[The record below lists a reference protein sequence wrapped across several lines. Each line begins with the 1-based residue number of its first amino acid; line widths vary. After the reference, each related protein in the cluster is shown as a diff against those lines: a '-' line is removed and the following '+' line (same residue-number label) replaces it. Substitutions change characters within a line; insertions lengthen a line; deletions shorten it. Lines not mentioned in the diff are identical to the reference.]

1 MLTLTIKGEYM
12 KTTHTHKGHCQACG
26 RLHAVDNET
35 NKLAQHGYTVDWG
48 FFNGVCNGADHLP
61 IQIDKSLAEKTIVN
75 ATKYVAKKTDL
86 LNNIDSWLPS
96 KVSAIYHKV
105 DGVWGLTTR
114 RYSTFGQYDPKNFAD
129 EENYKMT
136 YINIEDLKEFLVA
149 NESDLRFGIQFEDIV
164 NSYRATQKRELA
176 NEILNG
182 QALID
187 SLEDLIER
195 LHGKDLID
203 SQMTQKI
210 VAELTQ
216 KATGPLLK
224 REEGTGRLGYQNSA
238 ETMVGDHV
246 LMVKVMRNRT
256 WKGYGAYTYLDGK
269 KIGAK
274 KLEEVLG

>member
-1 MLTLTIKGEYM
+1 MLTLIIKGEYM

-35 NKLAQHGYTVDWG
+35 NKLANHGYTVDWG

-61 IQIDKSLAEKTIVN
+61 IQIDKSLAEKTIVR
-75 ATKYVAKKTDL
+75 ATEYVAKSKEL
-86 LNNIDSWLPS
+86 LDNIDAWFPA
-96 KVSAIYHKV
+96 KVSAIYQKV
-105 DGVWGLTTR
+105 DGVWGLSVR
-114 RYSTFGQYDPKNFAD
+114 RYSTFGQYDPKDFED
-129 EENYKMT
+129 EENFKMT
-136 YINIEDLKEFLVA
+136 YINFEDLKEFLVA
-149 NESDLRFGIQFEDIV
+149 NQRDYQFDDIIS
-164 NSYRATQKRELA
+164 SYRRTRTRELA

-187 SLEDLIER
+187 SLKDLIER

-210 VAELTQ
+210 IAELTN
-216 KATGPLLK
+216 KAAGPLLSGK
-224 REEGTGRLGYQNSA
+224 EGTGRLGYESYENFA
-238 ETMVGDHV
+238 ETMVGEHV

-256 WKGYGAYTYLDGK
+256 WKGYGSYTYLNGK